1 MYCSI
6 FPAADSRTFNAY
18 HTPMPVYKRQDIT
31 KILSEIKQGTSLQ
44 IFLIFG
50 ERYLCR
56 SAAQEIIDHLLPEK
70 ERQAASLLNIDG
82 DEEDFNRTLNL
93 LKTYNLF
100 SGTRIFLVTDSKL
113 FYSKGVAKGVWDKAC
128 ENRERNEKKQAQR
141 YLLQML
147 NLAGISPAEMVEEN
161 MASLSA
167 ARWKNLFGFTRPQT
181 DLAWTQ
187 ELLADIAADAPPA
200 KALETDAAAMF
211 SQAIE
216 AGIPRDNILLLLAE
230 AVDKRKRLYKYI
242 QEHGIILDLS
252 VDSGASAAAKRGQE
266 SILKELINSTL
277 KKYDKKIDPDTI
289 PVLLDRVGFHP
300 VAAVMEAEKLALY
313 IGDRAL
319 ITREDVDAI
328 IGRTRE
334 EALYEL
340 TEAVTSGRLE
350 AGLLILAHLQDNGI
364 HGLAILATLRNH
376 IRKLL
381 LVRSLQEARHPAYT
395 KSLTFQTFQNNYLPK
410 IKEGREE
417 WSSLLWKNHPYGI
430 YMLFR
435 QAAQFRCEDLQD
447 GLREVL
453 AAEYRMKGSPV
464 DSRLIMDSLLF
475 NLMRQKM
482 VGVHSS

>member
-1 MYCSI
+1 
-6 FPAADSRTFNAY
+6 
-18 HTPMPVYKRQDIT
+18 MPVYKRQDIP
-31 KILSEIKQGTSLQ
+31 KLLDEIKQGKTFQ
-44 IFLIFG
+44 IYLLFG

-56 SAAQEIIDHLLPEK
+56 SAAQEITDHLLPQK
-70 ERQAASLLNIDG
+70 EHQATSLLHIDG
-82 DEEDFNRTLNL
+82 DQEDFNRTLNQ
-93 LKTYNLF
+93 LKTFNLF
-100 SGTRIFLVTDSKL
+100 SGTRLFLVTDSKL
-113 FYSKGVAKGVWDKAC
+113 FYSKGVAKNIWDKAC
-128 ENRERNEKKQAQR
+128 EKKERNETEGTLR

-147 NLAGISPAEMVEEN
+147 NLAGISPIEMVEEN

-187 ELLADIAADAPPA
+187 ELLAGMPAETAPA
-200 KALETDAAAMF
+200 KVLETDAAAMF
-211 SQAIE
+211 VKAFE
-216 AGIPRDNILLLLAE
+216 AGIPHDNIIILLAE

-242 QEHGIILDLS
+242 EEHGIILDLA
-252 VDSGASAAAKRGQE
+252 VDSGASSAAKRDQE
-266 SILKELINSTL
+266 SLLKDLINSTL
-277 KKYDKKIDPDTI
+277 KKHGKEIAPDTI

-313 IGDRAL
+313 TGEEKL

-350 AGLLILAHLQDNGI
+350 EGLLILAHLQDNGI

-381 LVRSLQEARHPAYT
+381 LVRSLQESGSPTYT
-395 KSLTFQTFQNNYLPK
+395 KSLTFQNFKNSYLPK
-410 IKEGREE
+410 LKEGREE
-417 WSSLLWKNHPYGI
+417 WSKLLWKNHPYGL

-435 QAAQFRCEDLQD
+435 QATQFRCEDLQD
-447 GLREVL
+447 GLKEVL
-453 AAEYRMKGSPV
+453 AAEYRLKGSPV
-464 DSRLIMDSLLF
+464 ESRLIMDSLLF
-475 NLMRQKM
+475 NLIRQKKM
-482 VGVHSS
+482 GAHPS